1 MYIQFTKDLNKI
13 KNSVFLGMGVREIII
28 AVITL
33 ALALLEFFK
42 FRKYLLGDLVY
53 YFMLPTVMLGTF
65 FMFYKKNGIIFEK
78 VILYKLKRLL
88 FSANV
93 RRYETEKIKEKSGN
107 GNKTIKIQ
115 KTQACQHQKN
125 KKQSA

>member
-28 AVITL
+28 AVITIG
-33 ALALLEFFK
+33 LALLEFFK
-42 FRKYLLGDLVY
+42 FRKYLPDDLVY
-53 YFMLPTVMLGTF
+53 YFMLPTVALGTF
-65 FMFYKKNGIIFEK
+65 FMFYKKNGIRFEK
-78 VILYKLKRLL
+78 VIFYKIKRLL

-93 RRYETEKIKEKSGN
+93 RRYETEKIKENSGN
-107 GNKTIKIQ
+107 GNKTIK
-115 KTQACQHQKN
+115 KNQAYQHKKV